1 MAPRRRRGAGSDS
14 DRDEPAPSVNDGPKN
29 RPPNTAFRQ
38 QRMRA
43 WQCVLTPKLIVTVFS
58 ILAAIYL
65 GFGAYLT
72 YLTYTVC
79 FAICPSGRIQVTA
92 GNGRLTSNT
101 LRRFGIYKLTTQTAR
116 GTHQRVNWPRC
127 PKS

>member
-1 MAPRRRRGAGSDS
+1 MAPRRRRGAGNEAGDDTHSETDN
-14 DRDEPAPSVNDGPKN
+14 APKN

-43 WQCVLTPKLIVTVFS
+43 WQCVLTPKLIVTIFS

-72 YLTYTVC
+72 YLAHTV
-79 FAICPSGRIQVTA
+79 RTA
-92 GNGRLTSNT
+92 PCALFSA
-101 LRRFGIYKLTTQTAR
+101 RRMQT
-116 GTHQRVNWPRC
+116 RC
-127 PKS
+127 

>member
-1 MAPRRRRGAGSDS
+1 MAPRRRRGAGAETGDDANS
-14 DRDEPAPSVNDGPKN
+14 EPDGPKN

-43 WQCVLTPKLIVTVFS
+43 WQCVLTPKLIVTIFS

-72 YLTYTVC
+72 YLAHTVRTPTRGLPVSLLSS
-79 FAICPSGRIQVTA
+79 PSAWRVLTGASVAAPPGPRHPD
-92 GNGRLTSNT
+92 RL
-101 LRRFGIYKLTTQTAR
+101 
-116 GTHQRVNWPRC
+116 H
-127 PKS
+127 

>member
-1 MAPRRRRGAGSDS
+1 MAPRRRRGAADDAGDDAASETDTQ
-14 DRDEPAPSVNDGPKN
+14 KN

-43 WQCVLTPKLIVTVFS
+43 WQCVLTPKLIVTIFS

-72 YLTYTVC
+72 YLAYTVC
-79 FAICPSGRIQVTA
+79 AGSVLPFWFALG
-92 GNGRLTSNT
+92 G
-101 LRRFGIYKLTTQTAR
+101 
-116 GTHQRVNWPRC
+116 
-127 PKS
+127 

>member
-1 MAPRRRRGAGSDS
+1 MAPRRRRGAGNDAGDDGRSDV
-14 DRDEPAPSVNDGPKN
+14 DVLKN

-43 WQCVLTPKLIVTVFS
+43 WQCVLTPKLIVTIFS

-72 YLTYTVC
+72 YLAYTVC
-79 FAICPSGRIQVTA
+79 CFRSIHVFEYKTLTGCVL
-92 GNGRLTSNT
+92 RL
-101 LRRFGIYKLTTQTAR
+101 
-116 GTHQRVNWPRC
+116 
-127 PKS
+127 

>member
-1 MAPRRRRGAGSDS
+1 MVI
-14 DRDEPAPSVNDGPKN
+14 VNVMLISLDNADVKKN

-43 WQCVLTPKLIVTVFS
+43 WQCVLTPKLIVIVFS

-72 YLTYTVC
+72 YLAHTVSRIGC
-79 FAICPSGRIQVTA
+79 FLFR
-92 GNGRLTSNT
+92 NFWR
-101 LRRFGIYKLTTQTAR
+101 
-116 GTHQRVNWPRC
+116 
-127 PKS
+127 

>member
-1 MAPRRRRGAGSDS
+1 MAPRRRRGASNEDGDD
-14 DRDEPAPSVNDGPKN
+14 DRASETDAPKN

-43 WQCVLTPKLIVTVFS
+43 WQCVLTPKLIVSIFS

-72 YLTYTVC
+72 YLAYTVSILN
-79 FAICPSGRIQVTA
+79 FFFF
-92 GNGRLTSNT
+92 L
-101 LRRFGIYKLTTQTAR
+101 
-116 GTHQRVNWPRC
+116 
-127 PKS
+127 

>member
-1 MAPRRRRGAGSDS
+1 MAPRRRRGGANDS
-14 DRDEPAPSVNDGPKN
+14 GDDGRSETNAPKN

-43 WQCVLTPKLIVTVFS
+43 WQCVLTPKLIVTIFS

-72 YLTYTVC
+72 YLAHTVC
-79 FAICPSGRIQVTA
+79 RSRPVDP
-92 GNGRLTSNT
+92 
-101 LRRFGIYKLTTQTAR
+101 
-116 GTHQRVNWPRC
+116 PRMHKIADC
-127 PKS
+127 LFSRCF

>member
-1 MAPRRRRGAGSDS
+1 MAPRRRRGAANDAGDDTVS
-14 DRDEPAPSVNDGPKN
+14 EPDAPKN

-43 WQCVLTPKLIVTVFS
+43 WQCVLTPKLIVTIFS

-72 YLTYTVC
+72 YLAHTVRPSRPVHSLVCAASTDHRLC
-79 FAICPSGRIQVTA
+79 F
-92 GNGRLTSNT
+92 
-101 LRRFGIYKLTTQTAR
+101 
-116 GTHQRVNWPRC
+116 
-127 PKS
+127 

>member
-14 DRDEPAPSVNDGPKN
+14 DRDEAAPPPVDDGPKN

-58 ILAAIYL
+58 ILAALYL

-79 FAICPSGRIQVTA
+79 
-92 GNGRLTSNT
+92 LTLS
-101 LRRFGIYKLTTQTAR
+101 
-116 GTHQRVNWPRC
+116 
-127 PKS
+127 